1 MEKQGRLTTFSFQRI
16 LQLSK
21 ISSGSMSIYE
31 DKFILFPLVNSQEAE
46 EGNQILIYPTRIN
59 DATFILLC
67 HEMEGDA
74 SIICNMQEYTIREN
88 TIFIC
93 TPGSILQFKK
103 LPQNAKG
110 WGIVTDSSFTTEM
123 NLSIQTLLPHLTQ
136 LREQLS
142 IRITPDKSLLLND
155 LLSITHRIIM
165 EDPKDSCYSKK
176 VKAQTSVFGYEII
189 SIMSDL
195 AESVKG
201 MQKKPTREELYF
213 KQFMSLLNKH
223 YINERSVMF
232 YADKMHLSP
241 KYLSAVV
248 KKVSGQ
254 TPSNWIDGLVIMEAK
269 NLLKYSEMNI
279 QEIAYQMNFPN
290 QSFFGKYFKQRT
302 GMTPSTYRDI

>member
-1 MEKQGRLTTFSFQRI
+1 
-16 LQLSK
+16 
-21 ISSGSMSIYE
+21 
-31 DKFILFPLVNSQEAE
+31 
-46 EGNQILIYPTRIN
+46 
-59 DATFILLC
+59 
-67 HEMEGDA
+67 
-74 SIICNMQEYTIREN
+74 MQEYIIRKN
-88 TIFIC
+88 SIFIC

-103 LPQNAKG
+103 LPKNAKG

-123 NLSIQTLLPHLTQ
+123 NLSIQTLLPHITQ

-142 IRITPDKSLLLND
+142 VNISAEKALLLND
-155 LLSITHRIIM
+155 LLSLTHRIIR
-165 EDPKDSCYSKK
+165 ENPSDSYYSKK
-176 VKAQTSVFGYEII
+176 VKAQTAVFGYEII
-189 SIMSDL
+189 SVMSDL
-195 AESVKG
+195 AESMKAEE
-201 MQKKPTREELYF
+201 KKPSREELYF

-223 YINERSVMF
+223 YITDRSVMF

-279 QEIAYQMNFPN
+279 QEIAYMMNFPN

-302 GMTPSTYRDI
+302 GMTPSAYREN

>member
-1 MEKQGRLTTFSFQRI
+1 MEKQGKLATFSFQRI

-21 ISSGSMSIYE
+21 ISSSNVSIYE
-31 DKFILFPLVNSQEAE
+31 DKFILFPLVNSQEAD

-67 HEMEGDA
+67 YEMEGEA
-74 SIICNMQEYTIREN
+74 SIICNMQEYIIRKN
-88 TIFIC
+88 SIFIC

-103 LPQNAKG
+103 LPKNAKG

-123 NLSIQTLLPHLTQ
+123 NLSIQTLLPHITQ

-142 IRITPDKSLLLND
+142 VNISAEKALLLND
-155 LLSITHRIIM
+155 LLSLTHRIIR
-165 EDPKDSCYSKK
+165 ENPSDSYYSKK
-176 VKAQTSVFGYEII
+176 VKAQTAVFGYEII
-189 SIMSDL
+189 SVMSDL
-195 AESVKG
+195 AESMKAVE
-201 MQKKPTREELYF
+201 KKPSREELYF

-223 YINERSVMF
+223 YITDRSVMF

-279 QEIAYQMNFPN
+279 QEIAYMMNFPN

-302 GMTPSTYRDI
+302 GMTPSAYREN

>member
-1 MEKQGRLTTFSFQRI
+1 
-16 LQLSK
+16 
-21 ISSGSMSIYE
+21 MSIYE
-31 DKFILFPLVNSQEAE
+31 DKFMLFPLINSQEADK
-46 EGNQILIYPTRIN
+46 GNQILKYPTRIN

-67 HEMEGDA
+67 YDMEGDA
-74 SIICNMQEYTIREN
+74 SIICNMQEYTVRKN

-93 TPGSILQFKK
+93 TPGSILQFKN

-110 WGIVTDSSFTTEM
+110 WGIVTDSSFTSEM

-142 IRITPDKSLLLND
+142 VSISPEKTAFLND
-155 LLSITHRIIM
+155 LLSITHKIIR
-165 EDPKDSCYSKK
+165 EDPSDTYYSKK

-195 AESVKG
+195 AESMKALE
-201 MQKKPTREELYF
+201 KKASREELYF

-223 YINERSVMF
+223 YITERSVTF
-232 YADKMHLSP
+232 YAEKMHLSP

-254 TPSNWIDGLVIMEAK
+254 TPSSWIDGLVIMEAK

-279 QEIAYQMNFPN
+279 QEIAYMMNFPN
-290 QSFFGKYFKQRT
+290 QSFFGKFFKQRT
-302 GMTPSTYRDI
+302 GITPSAYRDN